1 MTIYRWLILAFWLI
15 FIAYWIVAAAGAK
28 RNLSKRAWGREA
40 GLRLVFIALI
50 LVALRIPAF
59 NHVWRYA
66 GAHVARD
73 PVAGIAG
80 TTLCALG
87 IAFAIWARVHL
98 GRNWGM
104 PMSRK
109 ERPELVTTGPYA
121 LVRHPIYSGLMLAM
135 LGSAI
140 AQSRFLLLPFAF
152 VVLYFVYSARTEER
166 VMEQEFPNEYAAY
179 RARTKMLVPFIL

>member
-28 RNLSKRAWGREA
+28 RNVGGRAWGREG
-40 GLRLVFIALI
+40 GLRLIIIVLI
-50 LVALRIPAF
+50 LLALRIPAL
-59 NHVWRYA
+59 NHAWRHASVYI
-66 GAHVARD
+66 ARD
-73 PVAGIAG
+73 PVAGVAG

-87 IAFAIWARVHL
+87 IGFAIWARVYL

-109 ERPELVTTGPYA
+109 ERPELVTSGPYA

-140 AQSRFLLLPFAF
+140 AETIFWLVPFVGAG
-152 VVLYFVYSARTEER
+152 LYFIFSARTEER
-166 VMEQEFPNEYAAY
+166 IMEQEFPGEYAAY